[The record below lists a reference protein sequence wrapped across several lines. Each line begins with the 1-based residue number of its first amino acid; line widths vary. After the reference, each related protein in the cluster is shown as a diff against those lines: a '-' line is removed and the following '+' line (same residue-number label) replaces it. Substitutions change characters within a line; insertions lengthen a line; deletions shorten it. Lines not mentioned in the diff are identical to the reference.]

1 MKRIAVAVALL
12 VSLAGPAWAGVDE
25 GLAAYN
31 RGDYETALREFKP
44 LAEQGHPRAQ
54 WALGFM
60 YYNGEGVPQ
69 NHAEAAKWLR
79 RVAEQGFSPPQVKL
93 GFMYWWG
100 EGVPQDYV
108 QAHLWFTIAEALGWS
123 HARGLSE
130 KVAKEMTPA
139 QIAEAQRLARE
150 WRPKKE

>member
-1 MKRIAVAVALL
+1 MKRIALAVALL
-12 VSLAGPAWAGVDE
+12 VSLAAPAWAGYDE
-25 GLAAYN
+25 GLAAYK

-79 RVAEQGFSPPQVKL
+79 RAAEQGFSRPQVNL
-93 GFMYWWG
+93 GFMYWKG

-108 QAHLWFTIAEALGWS
+108 QAHLWFNLAA
-123 HARGLSE
+123 ARGIYKGQEYRE
-130 KVAKEMTPA
+130 KIAGKMTPA
-139 QIAEAQRLARE
+139 QIAEAQKLARE
-150 WRPKKE
+150 WWPKIE